1 MRIIAILSLLFV
13 ISCGSQQSKQEEHVI
28 DTAKPLVERIKL
40 TDINGNEIALASLK
54 GKTVFLNFWATWCK
68 PCVKEMPSMDNAYK
82 ELQGDNFVFLA
93 ASDEGI
99 ERIKKFVSQ
108 VDFSFQF
115 VQLQGDIFD
124 LDIKA
129 LPTTFIINP
138 DGQIVYN
145 EIGAREW
152 STQDNIDMLI
162 NLSEQ

>member
-1 MRIIAILSLLFV
+1 
-13 ISCGSQQSKQEEHVI
+13 
-28 DTAKPLVERIKL
+28 
-40 TDINGNEIALASLK
+40 
-54 GKTVFLNFWATWCK
+54 
-68 PCVKEMPSMDNAYK
+68 MDNAYK
-82 ELQGDNFVFLA
+82 ELQGDNFVFLV

-99 ERIKKFVSQ
+99 ERIKKFVSR

-145 EIGAREW
+145 EVGAREW
-152 STQDNIDMLI
+152 STKDNIDMLI
-162 NLSEQ
+162 NLSKQ